1 MEEDFIKLNKAQGDV
16 FYQVAKI
23 VRDTDADPSIGF
35 DPSLRV
41 RYSDLSEVPFEVGY
55 GVSDDDDRNVVRV
68 AIGKDAENM
77 ILLNKDAALAVAAN
91 IISFASHMDEMN
103 GPSI

>member
-1 MEEDFIKLNKAQGDV
+1 M
-16 FYQVAKI
+16 
-23 VRDTDADPSIGF
+23 
-35 DPSLRV
+35 
-41 RYSDLSEVPFEVGY
+41 
-55 GVSDDDDRNVVRV
+55 SDDDDRNVVRV

-103 GPSI
+103 DPSI